1 MSATKLRHLR
11 RFAVGVLAVALFA
24 SCHNKH
30 AFDFSR
36 FSDIEA
42 NGHWGVPLVDAEYT
56 IGDILSLTEGIE
68 YIHVNDNGTMEI
80 RYQYQKDSVISADY
94 YMDIFAQQSFSA
106 SESQSFSGSGQ
117 PAPAGT
123 TVPLLNDTL
132 SLSFPS
138 DQVILN
144 SATAKT
150 GILQLNIQYD
160 LTCLVQIEITCPQL
174 VSYTNQPYHV
184 IESCSTGNF
193 STTLDFGGY
202 TINALEGNTVEFY
215 IRASTVS
222 DGNPYPAEVSFNYT
236 VTVSQMSFSRIE
248 GNFVRLDLPFDETW
262 DFDLAFLRQH
272 VTGTMQIYNPQV
284 VLEVMNTF
292 PVDADITLNE
302 ASLSGPGVTSSII
315 SSNEAHVHVPASTS
329 VFTPQN
335 LPLAS
340 SILLSPDYSSFR
352 LRGSASVNTPGINAP
367 THLVF
372 TDQQLISLRIS
383 VTLPL
388 RVSADHITFCDTL
401 DFSSGIDLPDEPAF
415 SNLGLR
421 LGLYNGLPLSFGM
434 QVYFFDSQTQTVR
447 DSLFSNPQP
456 VLAAVNGTPRLTE
469 LFAAKEDLYAV
480 QRLLNCDAIILRAS
494 LNTDNQPVIINANQ
508 TLGVELSAS
517 VNVDVNELVHSGL

>member
-1 MSATKLRHLR
+1 MATISHKLKGFVL
-11 RFAVGVLAVALFA
+11 GLAVLLTVA

-36 FSDIEA
+36 FSGIEA
-42 NGHWGVPLVDAEYT
+42 NGHWGVPLVNAEYS
-56 IGDILSLTEGIE
+56 IGDILSMTEDIE
-68 YIHVNDNGTMEI
+68 YLHVNDNGTMEI
-80 RYQYQKDSVISADY
+80 RYQYQKDSVISAEH
-94 YMDIFAQQSFSA
+94 YMDIFAQQSYSA
-106 SESQSFSGSGQ
+106 SGSKSFTGSGQ
-117 PAPAGT
+117 PAPVGT
-123 TVPLLNDTL
+123 TVVFLNDTL
-132 SLSFPS
+132 PLSFPT

-144 SATAKT
+144 SATAKS
-150 GILQLNIQYD
+150 GILQLNIQYN
-160 LTCLVQIEITCPQL
+160 LTCLVQVDITCPQL

-184 IESCSTGNF
+184 IESCNTGNF
-193 STTLDFGGY
+193 TTTLDFGGY
-202 TINALEGNTVEFY
+202 TLNVLDGNTVEFY
-215 IRASTVS
+215 IKISTVS
-222 DGNPYPAEVSFNYT
+222 DGNPYPTEMNFNYT
-236 VTVSQMSFSRIE
+236 ATVSQMRFSRIE
-248 GNFVRLDLPFDETW
+248 GNFVTVDLPFDESW

-272 VTGTMQIYNPQV
+272 VAGTLQIYNPQV
-284 VLEVMNTF
+284 VLEVLNTF

-302 ASLSGPGVTSSII
+302 AALSGPGVTSSII
-315 SSNEAHVHVPASTS
+315 SSNEAHIHVPASTS

-335 LPLAS
+335 LPLAN
-340 SILLSPDYSSFR
+340 SILLSPNFSSFR

-372 TDQQLISLRIS
+372 TDQQLISLRVS

-388 RVSADHITFCDTL
+388 RVSADHITFRDTF
-401 DFSSGIDLPDEPAF
+401 DFKSGIELPDEPAF

-421 LGLYNGLPLSFGM
+421 LGLNNGLPLSFGV
-434 QVYFFDSQTQTVR
+434 QVYFFDSQTQTIQ